1 VHSAS
6 FDGNG
11 KIKIEI
17 DITNE
22 HKIENGNSFSFE
34 FAVSP
39 TVQSKVGLLYAKTEV
54 SHNNVL

>member
-1 VHSAS
+1 MHSAS

-39 TVQSKVGLLYAKTEV
+39 VRSKVGLLYAKTEV